1 MLLQRKGEEKKEWGS
16 DNVSS
21 KQASNCSVS
30 QIMIDPNEGT
40 METLDYVEK

>member
-21 KQASNCSVS
+21 KLISKSDNDS
-30 QIMIDPNEGT
+30 EGT
-40 METLDYVEK
+40 METLEFVEK